1 MDVQRICIESV
12 NVFLSNMKLNL
23 NLEIMSQIKYC
34 VNNLRSHGLPEMMS
48 TLPND
53 EDTVRQAE
61 NLAFNSSTAIKL
73 YMDIDVAVIARHTQK
88 LAKSSVV
95 KVSNPAFITAFLSVL
110 YMAVYTLNNPDDH
123 KFTGTVMPESSP
135 AKPVVAEPVKPEP
148 IVAPK
153 ESVTPKQDTIV
164 EKSTNTTTETVTPP
178 KEEPSKPDTT
188 AKTTTEKV
196 EEAVAEVIPPKNDST
211 ATKGSSWADAFNHA
225 LGLDKLD
232 KNAVADLTIKF
243 GMQALIGLG
252 ICIFN
257 KLTKMETIAERRYS
271 PLNNLFGL
279 PESQVDN
286 FTVPTYDAKGNIT
299 NRVLKDGL
307 EIRTVNGIKGIYPK
321 SGLLKNMLL
330 YCLDD

>member
-34 VNNLRSHGLPEMMS
+34 VNDLRSHGLPEMMS

-73 YMDIDVAVIARHTQK
+73 YMNIDVAVIARHTQK
-88 LAKSSVV
+88 LANSSVV

-123 KFTGTVMPESSP
+123 KFTGTVMSGPSP
-135 AKPVVAEPVKPEP
+135 VKPVVAEP
-148 IVAPK
+148 IVAPR
-153 ESVTPKQDTIV
+153 ESVTPKQDTVV
-164 EKSTNTTTETVTPP
+164 EKSTNTATETVTPP

-211 ATKGSSWADAFNHA
+211 ATKDTSWADAIGHA
-225 LGLDKLD
+225 LGKNLD
-232 KNAVADLTIKF
+232 KNAIADMAVKF
-243 GMQALIGLG
+243 GIQAAIGLG

-257 KLTKMETIAERRYS
+257 KVTKLEDIAERRYS
-271 PLNNLFGL
+271 PISKLYGL

-286 FTVPTYDAKGNIT
+286 FTTPKYDSKGNIME
-299 NRVLKDGL
+299 RVLKDGL
-307 EIRTVNGIKGIYPK
+307 EVRTVGGNRGIYPK
-321 SGLLKNMLL
+321 TGLLRNMML
-330 YCLDD
+330 YYLGD

>member
-1 MDVQRICIESV
+1 MDVQRICIASV
-12 NVFLSNMKLNL
+12 NTFLSTIKLNL
-23 NLEIMSQIKYC
+23 KLKIMSQIKYC
-34 VNNLRSHGLPEMMS
+34 VNSLRDNGLPEMMS

-73 YMDIDVAVIARHTQK
+73 YMNINVAIIANHTQI

-110 YMAVYTLNNPDDH
+110 YMAIYTLNNPDDH
-123 KFTGTVMPESSP
+123 KVAGMVMPESP
-135 AKPVVAEPVKPEP
+135 PVKPEP
-148 IVAPK
+148 IVAPR
-153 ESVTPKQDTIV
+153 ESVTLKQDTVV
-164 EKSTNTTTETVTPP
+164 EKSINTATETVAPP
-178 KEEPSKPDTT
+178 KEEPSKPGTT

-211 ATKGSSWADAFNHA
+211 AAKGNSWTDAFNHA

-232 KNAVADLTIKF
+232 KNTVADLTIKF

-257 KLTKMETIAERRYS
+257 KLTRMETIAERRYS

-286 FTVPTYDAKGNIT
+286 FTVPTYDAKGNVT

>member
-73 YMDIDVAVIARHTQK
+73 YMDIDVAVIARHTQR

-110 YMAVYTLNNPDDH
+110 YMAVYTLNNPNDH
-123 KFTGTVMPESSP
+123 KFTGTVMSEPSP
-135 AKPVVAEPVKPEP
+135 AKPVAAEPVKPEP
-148 IVAPK
+148 VVAPK
-153 ESVTPKQDTIV
+153 ESVTPKQDTVV

-211 ATKGSSWADAFNHA
+211 ATKDTSWADAIGNA
-225 LGLDKLD
+225 LGKNLDKD
-232 KNAVADLTIKF
+232 AIADMVVKF
-243 GMQALIGLG
+243 GIQAAIGLG

-257 KLTKMETIAERRYS
+257 KVTKLENIAERRYS
-271 PLNNLFGL
+271 PISKLYGL

-286 FTVPTYDAKGNIT
+286 FTTPKHDSKGNIME
-299 NRVLKDGL
+299 RVLKDGL
-307 EIRTVNGIKGIYPK
+307 EVRTVGGNRGIYPK
-321 SGLLKNMLL
+321 TGLLKNMML
-330 YCLDD
+330 YYLGD